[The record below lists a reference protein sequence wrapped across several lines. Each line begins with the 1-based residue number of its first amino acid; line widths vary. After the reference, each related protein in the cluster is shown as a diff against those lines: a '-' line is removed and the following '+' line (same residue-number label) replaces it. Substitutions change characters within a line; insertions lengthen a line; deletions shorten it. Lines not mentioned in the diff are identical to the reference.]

1 MTMISSAGKVFL
13 LHAPGRA
20 DIGVSTSPEDP
31 NLEEQLLKRLSTDE
45 PGEVTRLLRLMD
57 ADQIR
62 AKAPLAACMELIMR
76 GDQPA
81 PQVHLVMVSTDA
93 VLSIARAI
101 QIGLRTAPD
110 AYGHRFSGVTIVRC
124 PGVIEAETA
133 SRVADY
139 LSDTEPATDRVV
151 VSWGS
156 GATQVTL
163 GIIGAVID
171 TGLPYSLACT
181 SKYGPAQEFCLSQE
195 HPAATDWVIA
205 ILRRWRCHDL
215 LADMVAAGELDV
227 SPAQR
232 LVIEAEAEQ
241 WGRAHTAP
249 TANGLRAVMAAA
261 LMRNDATSGF
271 AVRAYVERHYHELRQ
286 QEAGGID
293 LFDWAEK
300 VNSNGPATLGRILGL
315 VRQEKRNQEVVRAKA
330 LRSGQWLLSKTVNH
344 LNDLGKR
351 SSHEHRPAD
360 AADLRKLRAH
370 LKEVDDAPELT
381 AELAEAYRSAGM
393 SQLSPVPSRRAWYV
407 AVLGLERPDPD
418 NREVQTP
425 LIQQIVDAASNPA
438 HAARLDVP
446 VRQYLGV
453 LGNDPMPIGML
464 VLGTE
469 SKTAPAAR
477 DLAQHY
483 AGKEGLDGDRVLAE
497 SAVIHDATRRS
508 PNDPVFQEELA
519 NHLRRLV
526 DPGALV
532 VVPTG
537 RKEDVLP
544 LLAAA
549 QRVGAERGIPVYLR
563 ELVDEWQDVLTA
575 GVHRLP
581 LRFGVDRAILNA
593 TCHAIDTG
601 ELDTAARLAGAL
613 PLGQAP
619 ARELSALALAL
630 RCDLRQR
637 NAWPFSTAP
646 VSDTELTHGMIAKRI
661 ELWAGVARGATDDA
675 TQLRAV
681 LGAYASAEASIKEYV
696 SATTS
701 EEVSATQHDAQKKA
715 RDELHGV
722 LSDLNEVRNKL
733 PFTHGDGLPSGG
745 ADGLVAKATNTRFTT
760 VVDLLD
766 AAVKK
771 AREHYGCR
779 PDHLPSLERLRM
791 AGRQEICQLMSAGR
805 SW

>member
-1 MTMISSAGKVFL
+1 MAMIYGSGKVFL

-20 DIGVSTSPEDP
+20 DIGVRTPPESP
-31 NLEEQLLKRLSTDE
+31 NLEEQLLKRLSSGNPDE
-45 PGEVTRLLRLMD
+45 VSRLLRLMD
-57 ADQIR
+57 TDQTSDG
-62 AKAPLAACMELIMR
+62 AEAPLAACMKLLTHNE
-76 GDQPA
+76 QPV
-81 PQVHLVMVSTDA
+81 PRVHLGLVSTDV
-93 VLSIARAI
+93 VLPIARAI
-101 QIGLRTAPD
+101 KKGLETAPD
-110 AYGHRFSGVTIVRC
+110 AYGYRFSGVTIVRC

-139 LSDTEPATDRVV
+139 LSDAEPATDRVV

-156 GATQVTL
+156 GATQVAL
-163 GIIGAVID
+163 GIMGAVID
-171 TGLPYSLACT
+171 TGLPWSLACT
-181 SKYGPAQEFCLSQE
+181 SKDGPAQEFCLAKE

-215 LADMVAAGELDV
+215 LAHMVATGELDV
-227 SPAQR
+227 TSAQR
-232 LVIEAEAEQ
+232 QVIEEEAKQ
-241 WGRAHTAP
+241 WGRAYTAP
-249 TANGLRAVMAAA
+249 TVSGLRAVMAAA

-286 QEAGGID
+286 QDNGID
-293 LFDWAEK
+293 LFRWADPK
-300 VNSNGPATLGRILGL
+300 RKTLGKIIGL
-315 VRQEKRNQEVVRAKA
+315 VRGERHNQDVVHAKG
-330 LRSGQWLLSKTVNH
+330 LPSGQWLLSETVDH

-360 AADLRKLRAH
+360 AADLTKLRAH
-370 LKEVDDAPELT
+370 LEEVGDAPELT
-381 AELAEAYRSAGM
+381 VELAEAYRSAGM

-407 AVLGLERPDPD
+407 AVLGEERPHLD

-425 LIQQIVDAASNPA
+425 VIQQIVDAAGNPA

-453 LGNDPMPIGML
+453 LGHDPMPIGML

-469 SKTAPAAR
+469 SKTAQAAR
-477 DLAQHY
+477 DLAQQY
-483 AGKEGLDGDRVLAE
+483 AGKEGVDGDRVLAE
-497 SAVIHDATRRS
+497 SAVIRDATRPS

-519 NHLRRLV
+519 NHLRQLV

-537 RKEDVLP
+537 PKWFVLP

-563 ELVDEWQDVLTA
+563 ELVDQRRGVLTA

-593 TCHAIDTG
+593 TRHAIETG
-601 ELDTAARLAGAL
+601 ELDTAARLASAL

-619 ARELSALALAL
+619 ARQLYALALAL
-630 RCDLRQR
+630 RCDLNQR
-637 NAWPFSTAP
+637 NAWAFAAAP
-646 VSDTELTHGMIAKRI
+646 VSDRERTLRMLAERI
-661 ELWAGVARGATDDA
+661 ELWAGVARGATGDA
-675 TQLRAV
+675 TRLRAV
-681 LGAYASAEASIKEYV
+681 LGACASAEASIKEYV
-696 SATTS
+696 AATTS
-701 EEVSATQHDAQKKA
+701 EEVSAAPHDAQKRA

-745 ADGLVAKATNTRFTT
+745 ADGLVAKATNARFTT

-771 AREHYGCR
+771 AREHYGSR

-791 AGRQEICQLMSAGR
+791 AARQKICRLMSADR
-805 SW
+805 